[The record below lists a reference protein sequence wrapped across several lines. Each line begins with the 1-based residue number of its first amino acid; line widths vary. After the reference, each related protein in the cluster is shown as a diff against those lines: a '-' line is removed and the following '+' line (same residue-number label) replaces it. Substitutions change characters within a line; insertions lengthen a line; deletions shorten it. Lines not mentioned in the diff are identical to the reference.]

1 MRKANSLLANCKED
15 LIFLEKSRMLEIE
28 VIYMQKFAEEYPDME
43 FVQQVAAK
51 LPWFHLVTIFILLS
65 N

>member
-1 MRKANSLLANCKED
+1 
-15 LIFLEKSRMLEIE
+15 MLEIE
-28 VIYMQKFAEEYPDME
+28 VIYMRKFTEEYPDTG
-43 FVQQVAAK
+43 FVQEVLAQ